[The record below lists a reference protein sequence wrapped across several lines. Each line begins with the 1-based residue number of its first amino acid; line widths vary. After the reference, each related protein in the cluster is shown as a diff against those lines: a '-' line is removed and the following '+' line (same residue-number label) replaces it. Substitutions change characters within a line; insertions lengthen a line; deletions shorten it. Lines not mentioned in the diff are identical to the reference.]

1 MKKYANLLKKAALTT
16 IMAAAVL
23 FTGCGSDTEK
33 TYLDEIKAGDYVTL
47 SDYKGIEVTQAQPE
61 ITDEYRDSY
70 IDYMLCLNP
79 DRAVIEG
86 DTVNIDYVGTLD
98 GVAFDGGTASG
109 QNLTIGSGQFIEG
122 FEEGLIGVSAGE
134 TVDLDLTFPEDYHA
148 AELAGKAVVFTVT
161 VNTIMAAEPQELNDA
176 YVQKLDIGLN
186 TVDEYKQFVYDQL
199 YAEEVAA
206 YETKVETAVVDV
218 LMQNCE
224 FKKEL
229 PQAMVDRY
237 AKSLTTN
244 LTTQASSYGVTLDDF
259 MLLYYGMDTETYTEE
274 IRAQAELSVKQYL
287 ILQAIAD
294 KEKVDITDEELQTKI
309 EELAAN
315 AGYATVEEFK
325 EATQIDT
332 RDYREY
338 LMGQRVMDL
347 LRENAVVSE

>member
-1 MKKYANLLKKAALTT
+1 
-16 IMAAAVL
+16 
-23 FTGCGSDTEK
+23 
-33 TYLDEIKAGDYVTL
+33 
-47 SDYKGIEVTQAQPE
+47 
-61 ITDEYRDSY
+61 
-70 IDYMLCLNP
+70 
-79 DRAVIEG
+79 
-86 DTVNIDYVGTLD
+86 
-98 GVAFDGGTASG
+98 
-109 QNLTIGSGQFIEG
+109 
-122 FEEGLIGVSAGE
+122 
-134 TVDLDLTFPEDYHA
+134 
-148 AELAGKAVVFTVT
+148 
-161 VNTIMAAEPQELNDA
+161 MAAEPQELNDA